1 MSRCEA
7 KGVCERLYYRLESA
21 VRTRGRR
28 QRGVF
33 GGDDDEDDDEGA
45 RKLLRRWFK
54 NSTTGSEVVVDG
66 A

>member
-33 GGDDDEDDDEGA
+33 GGDDDDDDEGG

-54 NSTTGSEVVVDG
+54 NSTTGSEAAVDG

>member
-33 GGDDDEDDDEGA
+33 GGDDDDDEGD

-54 NSTTGSEVVVDG
+54 NSTTGSEAVVDS
-66 A
+66 